1 MSRFAGR
8 IAIVTGGASGQGA
21 AACRLFAA
29 EGAQVIVADWNQEG
43 AEKLAAEIGGT
54 AIRTDVS
61 KETDVRAMIA
71 AANERFGRLDILFNN
86 AGVGYSESN
95 HFKMAS
101 IVDTPDEAWDRILA
115 INLKGCAMGCKHAIP
130 LMVRGGGGAIINNS
144 SIMGIAAVSGADAYS
159 AAKGG
164 IVALTRVLAVDWI
177 KHGVR
182 INCVCPGPVATA
194 MTAPLLQN
202 EEGRKAVIGLSP
214 IGRVAEAEEVARVV
228 AFLASD
234 EASFVNGVIMPVD
247 GGWAAV

>member
-1 MSRFAGR
+1 MDRFAGR

-21 AACRLFAA
+21 AACRIFAA
-29 EGAQVIVADWNQEG
+29 EGAHVIIADWNGEG
-43 AEKLAAEIGGT
+43 AEALAAEIGGV

-61 KETDVRAMIA
+61 KEADVRAMVA
-71 AANERFGRLDILFNN
+71 LAEERFGRLDILFNN
-86 AGVGYSESN
+86 AGVGYSESGR
-95 HFKMAS
+95 FKMAS
-101 IVDTPDEAWDRILA
+101 IVDTPEDAWDQILA

-130 LMVRGGGGAIINNS
+130 LMVRGGGGSIINNS

-182 INCVCPGPVATA
+182 VNCVCPGPIATG
-194 MTAPLLQN
+194 MTAPLLET
-202 EEGRKAVIGLSP
+202 EEGRKSVIGLAP
-214 IGRVAEAEEVARVV
+214 IGRVAEADEVARVV

-234 EASFVNGVIMPVD
+234 DASFVNGVIMPVD
-247 GGWAAV
+247 GGWAAI